1 MGTTTNFEIKDG
13 EGVYFM
19 TLNLSENKLNA
30 VKINNMNLVGDFNGW
45 NAADDAQQMKW
56 NATDFCF
63 EITGAGVT
71 AAGWKFRVNADWAI
85 NLGGATLDDLVANG
99 DNIFVAG
106 DKVKLYPTR
115 KTNDKIYCTVE

>member
-1 MGTTTNFEIKDG
+1 MGLI
-13 EGVYFM
+13 
-19 TLNLSENKLNA
+19 
-30 VKINNMNLVGDFNGW
+30 GDFNSWAG
-45 NAADDAQQMKW
+45 DKEMTW
-56 NATDFCF
+56 NATDYCF
-63 EITGAGVT
+63 EVTGAGVT

-85 NLGGATLDDLVANG
+85 NLGGATLDNLVANG